1 MTIENLKRSEPTVPL
16 HRSWNFEEAGE
27 KTEEAL
33 LTIDY
38 SRQSLATSWEATS
51 ASIDLVNR
59 MLKGWLE
66 APSTDMPLII
76 CFTVS
81 AGQPHFGQLS
91 MRQKHDGNG
100 GQERRL
106 ASKLWAAFEAD
117 PLEDGM
123 DHPAEKII
131 EKVLQSEGEGILDC
145 LKRLCLNISEP
156 SFAASVMRCLGRQ
169 NLPGTNSWRTEL
181 VRDGLATKDVEIRDA
196 AVQAAESWGG
206 REILDVLESHQE
218 PEQWI
223 RDYIRDVV
231 EDLRE

>member
-1 MTIENLKRSEPTVPL
+1 MK
-16 HRSWNFEEAGE
+16 
-27 KTEEAL
+27 
-33 LTIDY
+33 
-38 SRQSLATSWEATS
+38 
-51 ASIDLVNR
+51 
-59 MLKGWLE
+59 
-66 APSTDMPLII
+66 
-76 CFTVS
+76 
-81 AGQPHFGQLS
+81 
-91 MRQKHDGNG
+91 QKHDGNG

-106 ASKLWAAFEAD
+106 ESKLWAAFEAD

-131 EKVLQSEGEGILDC
+131 EKVLQSEDKGVLDC
-145 LKRLCLNISEP
+145 LKKLCLNVSEP

-169 NLPGTNSWRTEL
+169 DLPGTNSWRTEL

-206 REILDVLESHQE
+206 REILDVLKSHQE
-218 PEQWI
+218 PERWI

>member
-1 MTIENLKRSEPTVPL
+1 MPIENSLKNSEPAVSP
-16 HRSWNFEEAGE
+16 HRGRGFPEGSE
-27 KTEEAL
+27 KTGDAL
-33 LTIDY
+33 FMVDY
-38 SRQSLATSWEATS
+38 SRQSLATSS

-66 APSTDMPLII
+66 TFSTDAPPII
-76 CFTVS
+76 RLTVS
-81 AGQPHFGQLS
+81 AGQSRFGRLS
-91 MRQKHDGNG
+91 VRQKHDD
-100 GQERRL
+100 EREQRL

-131 EKVLQSEGEGILDC
+131 EKVLQSKDGGILVC
-145 LKRLCLNISEP
+145 LKKLCLDVSEP

-169 NLPGTNSWRTEL
+169 NLPGTSSWRTEL

-206 REILDVLESHQE
+206 REILDVLKSHNE
-218 PEQWI
+218 PERWI